1 VVRAYLRRG
10 LHGMLTS
17 DPYPYLDHLLGGYFH
32 QDAYELGHSDDQ
44 IVLEFK
50 AHARDYEL
58 LGLRADILR
67 YLHLH
72 DGDPQLLKSFNRA
85 FSPSISIGK
94 NDAQMRAWLG
104 RVLQLL

>member
-1 VVRAYLRRG
+1 
-10 LHGMLTS
+10 MLTS

-32 QDAYELGHSDDQ
+32 QDAYDLGHTDDE
-44 IVLEFK
+44 IVNEFK
-50 AHARDYEL
+50 SHARDYEL

-72 DGDPQLLKSFNRA
+72 DDDPQLLRSFTRV

-94 NDAQMRAWLG
+94 NDAEARAWLR